1 MSVTEPQI
9 LREEL
14 VELSVLRAIT
24 TGLPD
29 YGYVLLAPDG
39 SNSGQAN
46 VHVREEFP
54 TPDERTQELTI
65 TTVAFGF
72 NVDDGG
78 RAMELGS
85 NLTEYTHTLTA
96 WTFGLDPMFARR
108 LANAIKQVARRNL
121 DTLPLYDFNQDG
133 DPQIDVLVV
142 EKAPVKHEVNN
153 SPRPWD
159 QYVWTCSI
167 DVQDVYYPS

>member
-1 MSVTEPQI
+1 MPTI

-14 VELSVLRAIT
+14 VEASVLHAVT

-29 YGYVLLAPDG
+29 YGYVLLLPDG
-39 SNSGQAN
+39 SNASSAN

-54 TPDERTQELTI
+54 TPDERQSEMKI

-72 NVDDGG
+72 NIDDGG
-78 RAMELGS
+78 RPMELGS

-96 WTFGLDPMFARR
+96 WTFGLDPQFARR
-108 LANAIKQVARRNL
+108 LAYVIKHIVLRNAKV
-121 DTLPLYDFNQDG
+121 LPLYDFNQGG
-133 DPQIDVLVV
+133 DPQIDVLII
-142 EKAPVKHEVNN
+142 EKAQVKHEVNN

-159 QYVWTCSI
+159 QYVWTCAVN
-167 DVQDVYYPS
+167 VQDVYYPT